1 MRSRSKFPTG
11 RSVTDGW
18 GRAVFQPGMKR
29 PWERSFRP
37 EQAPNETPSIER
49 GACGKPRWNVGSGQ
63 IPRRRGTAC
72 RGSGRRRGPPPRAG
86 HPCAPFGQERCGQ
99 SLRASPQRGRMLA
112 RGGSVSAKGLARI
125 SRSVRGGKAT
135 QEGTRRFGHRSLCQS
150 AFAVWRFNWE
160 SMRRPRPGARASPS
174 PLRCASLR
182 PQAVHPSGRAV
193 AVISRNHPSPK
204 GAPQ

>member
-1 MRSRSKFPTG
+1 MC
-11 RSVTDGW
+11 GW

-49 GACGKPRWNVGSGQ
+49 GACGKPRRDIGSGR

-72 RGSGRRRGPPPRAG
+72 RGSGRRRRPPPRAR
-86 HPCAPFGQERCGQ
+86 HPRAPFGQGRCGQ
-99 SLRASPQRGRMLA
+99 SLRASPQRGRMVA
-112 RGGSVSAKGLARI
+112 QRPP
-125 SRSVRGGKAT
+125 SRPEVWPAFRD
-135 QEGTRRFGHRSLCQS
+135 RFGVRQ
-150 AFAVWRFNWE
+150 
-160 SMRRPRPGARASPS
+160 RRKERAGSGIRQCVKAPS
-174 PLRCASLR
+174 RCGDLIGRACAGHGPVQGQALLHCAALRCDRRRCTR
-182 PQAVHPSGRAV
+182 PLWAV